1 MTKLEKQK
9 QIFNKFSNGDSLK
22 EVSNRYLNIV
32 RNNKNMRYFL
42 VLKRYAN
49 EWQNKYIFE
58 ITNDT
63 KARFLLK
70 WKCWETNYQLG
81 NGDWRKSYVIALDN
95 SNDWDKQIIDKWEEL
110 AKGGE
115 ELIDLKDKEDIGVLI
130 W

>member
-70 WKCWETNYQLG
+70 WKCWETNYKLG

-95 SNDWDKQIIDKWEEL
+95 SNEWDKQIIDKWEEL